1 MEREQSV
8 AMNGEDLYVD
18 VHQETQEIHM
28 FDVYKVSE
36 SSNNARSVSIFNTSI
51 SSNHD
56 DMCYLF
62 Y

>member
-36 SSNNARSVSIFNTSI
+36 SLNNARSVSIFTSI
-51 SSNHD
+51 SINHD
-56 DMCYLF
+56 DIYYLF

>member
-36 SSNNARSVSIFNTSI
+36 SSNNARSVSIFTSI
-51 SSNHD
+51 SINHD
-56 DMCYLF
+56 DI
-62 Y
+62 